1 MNLSLMYQESQQHQ
15 AALNCLYE
23 ALDRNI
29 TVFGPNHVKVAI
41 TYQAIALSHFEIDDL
56 KRAVEY
62 QERCCNILASVKI
75 YFIFLFNL
83 YIIIIQQ
90 VNAEDPRL
98 KESNIYLQK
107 FKKSLTEKQKNQ
119 NNKNVAIEG
128 NKIINNFLIYLGQ
141 NKRPFGSNKPVSN
154 KKEEN
159 GKDVNQNEGFPFK
172 QVKFYFVNF

>member
-62 QERCCNILASVKI
+62 QERSFNILSSVYYK
-75 YFIFLFNL
+75 FIISFF
-83 YIIIIQQ
+83 IIIQTNHYNQ
-90 VNAEDPRL
+90 IF
-98 KESNIYLQK
+98 SN
-107 FKKSLTEKQKNQ
+107 
-119 NNKNVAIEG
+119 
-128 NKIINNFLIYLGQ
+128 
-141 NKRPFGSNKPVSN
+141 
-154 KKEEN
+154 
-159 GKDVNQNEGFPFK
+159 
-172 QVKFYFVNF
+172 